1 MKVLVTGIS
10 GQLGFDVIKELK
22 NRNHE
27 VIGVNREI
35 MDIICGEKV
44 YSVIKDASPDAVIH
58 CAAYTAVD
66 KAENEVDKCREVN
79 AKGTEYIAKVC
90 RDLDIKMMYFSTD
103 YVFDG
108 QGENLWHP
116 DDKTLPLNLYGKT
129 KYEGEKAVI
138 DNLEKFFIIR
148 ISWVFGVNGNN
159 FVKTMLRLA
168 KNYKTISVVND
179 QIGSPTY
186 TYDLA
191 KLVADMIETE
201 KYGIYHAT
209 NEGICSW
216 YDFAVEIFKMAKIDV
231 DVVPITSEE
240 FPTVAKRPK
249 NSRMDKS
256 KLDESGFER
265 LPHWKDALERYL
277 KEIN

>member
-10 GQLGFDVIKELK
+10 GQLGFDVVKELK

-27 VIGVNREI
+27 IIGVNREM
-35 MDIICGEKV
+35 MDITCEDEV
-44 YSVIKDASPDAVIH
+44 YSVIKEVSPDVVIH

-66 KAENEVDKCREVN
+66 KAEDEVDKCREVN

-108 QGENLWHP
+108 QGKNLWRP
-116 DDKTLPLNLYGKT
+116 NDKTLPLNLYGQT

-168 KNYKTISVVND
+168 KNHKTISVVND

-216 YDFAVEIFKMAKIDV
+216 YDFAVEIFKIAEMDV
-231 DVVPITSEE
+231 QVVPISSEE
-240 FPTVAKRPK
+240 FPTAAKRPK

-256 KLDESGFER
+256 KLDECGFER